1 MLGFTGHR
9 HLLRE
14 STLHSIFVIFR
25 IRIENSKD
33 LYLFSSF
40 KDAQTSYFY
49 TQIFHPYFH
58 KFAYQINLFN
68 IIRSFKYS
76 ALKLGCSIQLSLI
89 KYFLPAF
96 LHNLDYSGYRCS
108 HYLIYYQSIQ
118 LNLDL
123 VNPTNICN
131 LNSFDWNQFMNRH
144 LN

>member
-1 MLGFTGHR
+1 MFTGHR

-14 STLHSIFVIFR
+14 STLHSIFVIFHN
-25 IRIENSKD
+25 RIENSKD
-33 LYLFSSF
+33 LRLFSSF
-40 KDAQTSYFY
+40 KDARTSYFY

-76 ALKLGCSIQLSLI
+76 ALKLGCSIQSSLI

-96 LHNLDYSGYRCS
+96 LNSLDYSGYRCY
-108 HYLIYYQSIQ
+108 HYLFYYQSIQ

-131 LNSFDWNQFMNRH
+131 LNSFD
-144 LN
+144 